1 MKSFERQ
8 ILAYLKD
15 ITGPLLDPLL
25 FAYRANRSVDDTVN
39 MGLHFILQH
48 LNKTGNCGRILFVG
62 FSSTFNTIMP
72 DLLSD
77 KLTQLS
83 VPTSICQWIISF
95 LTDRQQLVR
104 LAKHISRT
112 ITISTGTPQGCAE
125 AVLLGHH

>member
-112 ITISTGTPQGCAE
+112 ITISTGTPQGCAV